1 MFGLVA
7 GGCSSFSN
15 LLELTDLFSKKK
27 KKKNNRS
34 FVYSTFALLMNLFN
48 HNNFPLALY
57 QTNSSPHPQKE
68 IKNKNR
74 RKCTILRSMIIIQN
88 MRTLE
93 YS

>member
-1 MFGLVA
+1 
-7 GGCSSFSN
+7 
-15 LLELTDLFSKKK
+15 
-27 KKKNNRS
+27 
-34 FVYSTFALLMNLFN
+34 MNLFN

>member
-15 LLELTDLFSKKK
+15 LLELTDLFSIKKK
-27 KKKNNRS
+27 KKNRS

-57 QTNSSPHPQKE
+57 QTNSSPHPPKKN
-68 IKNKNR
+68 KNKNR
-74 RKCTILRSMIIIQN
+74 TKCTILRSMIIIQN